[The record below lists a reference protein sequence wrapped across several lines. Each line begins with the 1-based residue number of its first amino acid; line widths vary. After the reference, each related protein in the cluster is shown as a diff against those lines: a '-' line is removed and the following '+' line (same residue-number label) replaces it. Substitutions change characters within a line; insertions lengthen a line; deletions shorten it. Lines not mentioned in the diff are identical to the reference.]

1 MIDTSNR
8 QIQNIAQVAKYFDFS
23 QLQSTDPII
32 NPDADVVETVKQMIK
47 IVEENYTSVQ
57 KIANALFDKKL
68 NTFLKNIF
76 NFVMT
81 YVQYEKDSMFTEQ
94 LRLPLRTLKDQKG
107 DCDCMSIL
115 IGSILYAKN
124 IPFKFR
130 ITKYNG
136 KSNFQHV
143 YVIVPT
149 VNGSYTIVDPVIGT
163 FDKEKTFDEKK
174 DFLVDSHLTK
184 YLNNLS
190 GMPLQILNGYDYR
203 LSRDELTGLFG
214 DIMAVTMGTD
224 LQTYGL
230 GNDEIDEMAIYN
242 HLKRTRDV
250 IIKAPQLFRVM
261 KNPLEVARLL
271 DYVLQH
277 WESPDR
283 DAYLDIAGFEEQR
296 LLDEGTIVYPIA
308 DLSGEELEDGLGF
321 LKKLKKAFK
330 KVGKGI
336 KKVAKKVG
344 TGVKKAAKSV
354 AKVTKKVGKGIAKG
368 AKAVGKGIVKGA
380 KAVGKFVARF
390 NPVSL
395 AARGGLLLAIRK
407 NMFKLADKLRWG
419 LYTEAD
425 AQKAGINV
433 NDFRK
438 MQERYNKARK
448 IFVNTLKGKESK
460 FRSAIAKGTKHKSI
474 KGLGEAGELGFVAAA
489 TVTAAMGFITAII
502 KMFAGSKD
510 PATGEDYTEENVT
523 EGEVND
529 LMNESEQ
536 YDEDGNPVSQ
546 VNTSEDP
553 TAEDNPSFWQKA
565 GNVVKKATNFV
576 SNILP
581 SQPSNEEYSD
591 SGYEEE
597 GDEEE
602 GEEYEEE
609 DTPISTR
616 STNHVVTTQ
625 VMPGSLTTNVGSF
638 LKKNALWI
646 GLGVVGVAGAVYL
659 MRKNKPRRSRGLS
672 GVSTSKTKYKKI
684 KMIELQ

>member
-8 QIQNIAQVAKYFDFS
+8 QIQPIAQVAKYFDFTV
-23 QLQSTDPII
+23 LQNTDPII
-32 NPDADVVETVKQMIK
+32 NSDADVVETVKQMIK
-47 IVEENYTSVQ
+47 IVEGNYNSVQ
-57 KIANALFDKKL
+57 KIANVLFDKKI

-76 NFVMT
+76 SFVMT

-149 VNGSYTIVDPVIGT
+149 ANGSYTVVDPVIGT
-163 FDKEKTFDEKK
+163 FDKEKPFDEKK
-174 DFLVDSHLTK
+174 DFIVDSHLTK
-184 YLNNLS
+184 YLDNLN

-203 LSRDELTGLFG
+203 LSRDELSGLFG

-230 GNDEIDEMAIYN
+230 GNDEVDEMAIYN

-250 IIKAPQLFRVM
+250 IIKAPQMFRVM

-271 DYVLQH
+271 DYILQH
-277 WESPDR
+277 WGSPDR
-283 DAYLDIAGFEEQR
+283 DAYLDIAGWEEQR
-296 LLDEGTIVYPIA
+296 LLDEGKIVYPIA
-308 DLSGEELEDGLGF
+308 DLSGEEIEEGLGF
-321 LKKLKKAFK
+321 LKKIKKAFK

-344 TGVKKAAKSV
+344 SGVKKAAKSV

-425 AQKAGINV
+425 AQKAGIKIE
-433 NDFRK
+433 DFRK
-438 MQERYNKARK
+438 MQEKYNKARK
-448 IFVNTLKGKESK
+448 IFVKTLQGKESK
-460 FRSAIAKGTKHKSI
+460 FKAAIAKGTKHKSI
-474 KGLGEAGELGFVAAA
+474 KGLGELGELGVIAAA

-546 VNTSEDP
+546 VNTSENP
-553 TAEDNPSFWQKA
+553 TAEDTPSFWEKA
-565 GNVVKKATNFV
+565 GNAVKKTANFV
-576 SNILP
+576 SNFIP
-581 SQPSNEEYSD
+581 SQNEQQYSEDDENEEYED
-591 SGYEEE
+591 
-597 GDEEE
+597 EE
-602 GEEYEEE
+602 GEYDEKENAPL
-609 DTPISTR
+609 TTR
-616 STNHVVTTQ
+616 SGSHTVTTQ
-625 VMPGSLTTNVGSF
+625 VMPGSLISNTGSF

-646 GLGVVGVAGAVYL
+646 GLGIVGLAGAVYL
-659 MRKNKPRRSRGLS
+659 MRKNKPKKSRGLS
-672 GVSTSKTKYKKI
+672 GTPGKTTKYKKI

>member
-8 QIQNIAQVAKYFDFS
+8 QIQNIAQVAKYFDFTL
-23 QLQSTDPII
+23 LQNTDPII

-47 IVEENYTSVQ
+47 IVEGNYTSVQ
-57 KIANALFDKKL
+57 KIANVLFDKKL

-94 LRLPLRTLKDQKG
+94 LRVPLRTLKDQKG

-136 KSNFQHV
+136 KSNYQHV

-149 VNGSYTIVDPVIGT
+149 VNGSYTVVDPVIGT
-163 FDKEKTFDEKK
+163 FDKEKPFDEKK

-184 YLNNLS
+184 YLDNLN

-203 LSRDELTGLFG
+203 LSRDELSGLFG

-224 LQTYGL
+224 FQTYGL

-250 IIKAPQLFRVM
+250 IIKAPQMFRVM

-283 DAYLDIAGFEEQR
+283 DAYLDVAGFEEQR
-296 LLDEGTIVYPIA
+296 LLDERTIVYPIA
-308 DLSGEELEDGLGF
+308 DLSGEEIEEGLGF
-321 LKKLKKAFK
+321 LKKIKKAVK

-336 KKVAKKVG
+336 KKAAKKVG
-344 TGVKKAAKSV
+344 KGVKKAAKGV
-354 AKVTKKVGKGIAKG
+354 AKVAKKVGKGIAKG
-368 AKAVGKGIVKGA
+368 AKAVGKGVAKAA

-425 AQKAGINV
+425 AQKAGINL

-460 FRSAIAKGTKHKSI
+460 FRNAIAKGTKHKSI
-474 KGLGEAGELGFVAAA
+474 KGLGEAGELGFAAAA

-502 KMFAGSKD
+502 KLFAGSKD
-510 PATGEDYTEENVT
+510 PATGEDYIEENVT

-529 LMNESEQ
+529 LMNEAEL

-546 VNTSEDP
+546 VNTTENPAAEENP
-553 TAEDNPSFWQKA
+553 TFWQKA
-565 GNVVKKATNFV
+565 GNAVKKTASLV
-576 SNILP
+576 SNFLP
-581 SQPSNEEYSD
+581 TPNEQYSD
-591 SGYEEE
+591 TGYDYSDEEESEGYEE
-597 GDEEE
+597 DEE
-602 GEEYEEE
+602 
-609 DTPISTR
+609 DIPVTR
-616 STNHVVTTQ
+616 SGNHPVTTQ
-625 VMPGSLTTNVGSF
+625 VMPGSLTTNVGNF
-638 LKKNALWI
+638 FKKNALWI

-659 MRKNKPRRSRGLS
+659 MRKNKPKRSRGLS
-672 GVSTSKTKYKKI
+672 GVPTKKTKYKKI

>member
-8 QIQNIAQVAKYFDFS
+8 QIQPIAQIAKYFDFT
-23 QLQSTDPII
+23 QLQNTDPII

-47 IVEENYTSVQ
+47 IVEGNYTSVQ
-57 KIANALFDKKL
+57 KIANVLFDKKL

-94 LRLPLRTLKDQKG
+94 LRVPLRTLKDQKG

-115 IGSILYAKN
+115 IGSILYAKGV
-124 IPFKFR
+124 PFKFR

-149 VNGSYTIVDPVIGT
+149 VNGSYTVVDPVIGT
-163 FDKEKTFDEKK
+163 FDKEKPFDEKK

-184 YLNNLS
+184 YLDNLN

-203 LSRDELTGLFG
+203 LSRDELSGLFG
-214 DIMAVTMGTD
+214 DIMAITMGTD

-230 GNDEIDEMAIYN
+230 GNDEVDEMAIYN

-250 IIKAPQLFRVM
+250 IIKAPQMFRVM

-271 DYVLQH
+271 DYILQH
-277 WESPDR
+277 WGSPDR
-283 DAYLDIAGFEEQR
+283 DAYLDIAGWEEQR
-296 LLDEGTIVYPIA
+296 LLDEGKIVYPIA
-308 DLSGEELEDGLGF
+308 DLSGEEIEEGLGF
-321 LKKLKKAFK
+321 LKKIKKAFK

-344 TGVKKAAKSV
+344 SGVKKAAKGV

-425 AQKAGINV
+425 AQKAGIKIE
-433 NDFRK
+433 DFRK
-438 MQERYNKARK
+438 MQEKYNKARK
-448 IFVNTLKGKESK
+448 IFVKTLQGKESK
-460 FRSAIAKGTKHKSI
+460 FKAAIAKGTKHKSI
-474 KGLGEAGELGFVAAA
+474 KGLGELGELGVIAAA

-546 VNTSEDP
+546 VNTSENP
-553 TAEDNPSFWQKA
+553 TAEDTPSFWEKA
-565 GNVVKKATNFV
+565 GNAVKKTANFV
-576 SNILP
+576 SNFIP
-581 SQPSNEEYSD
+581 SQNEQQYSEDNENEEYED
-591 SGYEEE
+591 EE
-597 GDEEE
+597 GEYDEEE
-602 GEEYEEE
+602 NAPL
-609 DTPISTR
+609 TTR
-616 STNHVVTTQ
+616 SGSHTVTTQ
-625 VMPGSLTTNVGSF
+625 VMPGSLISNTGSF

-646 GLGVVGVAGAVYL
+646 GLGIVGVAGAVYL
-659 MRKNKPRRSRGLS
+659 MRKNKPKKSRGLS
-672 GVSTSKTKYKKI
+672 GTPGKTTKYKKI

>member
-8 QIQNIAQVAKYFDFS
+8 QVQDISNVAKYLDFS
-23 QLQSTDPII
+23 QLQNTDPII

-47 IVEENYTSVQ
+47 LVQENYTSVQ
-57 KIANALFDKKL
+57 KIANALYDKKL
-68 NTFLKNIF
+68 NQFLKNVF

-81 YVQYEKDSMFTEQ
+81 YVAYEKDSMFTEQ
-94 LRLPLRTLKDQKG
+94 LRVPLRTLKDQKG

-149 VNGSYTIVDPVIGT
+149 ANGSYTVVDPVIGT
-163 FDKEKTFDEKK
+163 FNKEKPFDEKK

-203 LSRDELTGLFG
+203 LSGQELTGLFG

-224 LQTYGL
+224 LQNYGL
-230 GNDEIDEMAIYN
+230 GSDEMDEMSIYN
-242 HLKRTRDV
+242 YLKRTRDV
-250 IIKAPQLFRVM
+250 IIKAPQMFRVM

-283 DAYLDIAGFEEQR
+283 DAYLDVAGFEEQR
-296 LLDEGTIVYPIA
+296 LLDEGKIVYPIA
-308 DLSGEELEDGLGF
+308 DLSGEELEEGLGF
-321 LKKLKKAFK
+321 LKKLKKAVK

-344 TGVKKAAKSV
+344 TGVKKAAKGV

-425 AQKAGINV
+425 AQKAGINLD
-433 NDFRK
+433 DFKK

-448 IFVNTLKGKESK
+448 IFVKTLQGKESK
-460 FRSAIAKGTKHKSI
+460 FKAAIAKGTKHKSI
-474 KGLGEAGELGFVAAA
+474 KGLGELGELGVIAAA

-510 PATGEDYTEENVT
+510 PATGENYIEDTVN

-529 LMNESEQ
+529 LMNEAEQ

-546 VNTSEDP
+546 VNTNENP
-553 TAEDNPSFWQKA
+553 NAEDNPTFWQKA
-565 GNVVKKATNFV
+565 GNVVKKATNIV
-576 SNILP
+576 SNFLP
-581 SQPSNEEYSD
+581 SQPSNEEYNSGYED
-591 SGYEEE
+591 EGYEEE
-597 GDEEE
+597 EDEEE
-602 GEEYEEE
+602 EY
-609 DTPISTR
+609 DTPVTTR
-616 STNHVVTTQ
+616 SSHAVTTQ
-625 VMPGSLTTNVGSF
+625 IMPGSLTTNVGDF

-659 MRKNKPRRSRGLS
+659 MRKNKPKKNRGLS
-672 GVSTSKTKYKKI
+672 GIPHKTTKYKKI